1 MRYLRFR
8 KVVGTWRHEL
18 LWAERNDTETRIYRE
33 VPVKKSTLVFML
45 VTMLLAPAGLAK
57 KKDSTVP
64 TLRWEPGAVGCS
76 LEQAASD
83 NLDRYTIAQDGVV
96 VTLAVDPRELTQS
109 QRRAG
114 HVVSVLL
121 SVRNTSRAPFAV
133 QQSKASLEFVRHS
146 QWRFSSWDP
155 DNLANHIQNQTDDL
169 MHQTDKDLEKR
180 PEKVEK
186 NEDRLREHQKL
197 VSEMLDFLST
207 KGLKDAIV
215 DSATPEVS
223 GWIFFP
229 SRGKWVGDWKKTE
242 DFVFRIP
249 VGTWLVEFPFQLP
262 PASHPQLKERP

>member
-1 MRYLRFR
+1 LSEPG
-8 KVVGTWRHEL
+8 GTNYSGL
-18 LWAERNDTETRIYRE
+18 ERNDAETRPYRD
-33 VPVKKSTLVFML
+33 VPVKNSTVVFML
-45 VTMLLAPAGLAK
+45 VATLLAPAGLAK
-57 KKDSTVP
+57 KNDSTVP

-76 LEQAASD
+76 LEPAPSD

-114 HVVSVLL
+114 HVVSVFL
-121 SVRNTSRAPFAV
+121 SVRNTSRAPLAV
-133 QQSKASLEFVRHS
+133 QQSKASLEFVQHS
-146 QWRFSSWDP
+146 RWRFSSWDP

-207 KGLKDAIV
+207 KGLKDAV
-215 DSATPEVS
+215 LDSATPEVS

-242 DFVFRIP
+242 EFVFRIP

-262 PASHPQLKERP
+262 PARHPQLKERL